1 MRQIRF
7 GRYMAN
13 LGTIIGAFDQNASRY
28 DRHAALER
36 EVGDRLRERLEF
48 RRIEPG
54 VILDLGCGTG
64 HGSAALR
71 RTFRKAQVA
80 AVDISSGMLDQ
91 AGRQSSFT
99 RPLRR
104 VNADMTRLPF
114 MRGTVDVVHSNLALS
129 WAVNTE
135 RVFHEVARVLRP
147 DGLFLFSTFGI
158 GSLSPLVR
166 DSAADGF
173 FDVLELGDALTA
185 AGFREPVIDVDRIT
199 LEYRDIHSMV
209 RELEATGSALLVP
222 GWKELTANMDELV
235 SAWPDKDGCFAV
247 GFEILYGLA
256 FAPAEGQPRR
266 TRDGEIATFSVDS
279 LLKSR
284 PVGYD

>member
-13 LGTIIGAFDQNASRY
+13 LDTTISAFDQNAPRY

-36 EVGDRLRERLEF
+36 EVGDRLLERLEF

-80 AVDISSGMLDQ
+80 AVDISCGMLEQ

-114 MRGTVDVVHSNLALS
+114 TRAAADLVHSNLALPWS
-129 WAVNTE
+129 VNTE
-135 RVFHEVARVLRP
+135 RLFHEVARVLRP

-166 DSAADGF
+166 DSTADGF

-199 LEYRDIHSMV
+199 LEYRDIHGMI

-222 GWKELTANMDELV
+222 GWREMRANAEKLA
-235 SAWPDKDGCFAV
+235 SAWPESDGCFPV

-256 FAPAEGQPRR
+256 FGPAEGQPRR